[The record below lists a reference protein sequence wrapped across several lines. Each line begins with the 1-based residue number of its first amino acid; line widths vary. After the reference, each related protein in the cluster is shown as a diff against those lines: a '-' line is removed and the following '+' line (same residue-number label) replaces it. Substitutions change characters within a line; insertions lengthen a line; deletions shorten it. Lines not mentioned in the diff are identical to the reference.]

1 MWHAEL
7 DERRSHAPSRSL
19 TGYSGWYWAVT
30 LARAPRSKSV
40 TVDEVV
46 LLPGADALL
55 APEWVPWQERLQ
67 PGDLSPG
74 DILPADPD
82 DPRLVPAYAFSDTD
96 PRSDD
101 RQVKDVGL
109 ELGLGRVRV
118 MSRDG
123 RLDAADRWQT
133 GDFGPKAP
141 MAKQAPAHCGTCG
154 FLLTLAGSLSA
165 GFGVCGNDITDTDG
179 RVVSVEYGCG
189 AHSEVKVS
197 VPPLAEPSGTVYD
210 DGDDLRLAAVADES
224 QAFVRPS
231 AGAAA
236 SIERPAEQAD
246 DPAGEARPEPDVS
259 GGREPDLVVVA
270 EPAVER
276 RQHDERDEER
286 AVPTATTRRLFICT
300 AGGCTSS
307 RSSGMLRSVAVRA
320 PTVDRRGWR

>member
-1 MWHAEL
+1 MRSVTGLPTAPELSADESAEPRL
-7 DERRSHAPSRSL
+7 DEVGVTETAPVAPALDTTLAAAVEIAHAAALEVGGGSVGEYLGVVPELERVVTHAFMASL

-82 DPRLVPAYAFSDTD
+82 DPRLVPAYSYNEESDA
-96 PRSDD
+96 

-154 FLLTLAGSLSA
+154 FLLMLAGSLSA

-197 VPPLAEPSGTVYD
+197 VPSLAEPSGAVYD
-210 DGDDLRLAAVADES
+210 DGDDIEVVRTPTAVTEAVVETVADAVDEVVAPVLAAEL
-224 QAFVRPS
+224 
-231 AGAAA
+231 
-236 SIERPAEQAD
+236 D
-246 DPAGEARPEPDVS
+246 DPAAQTAP
-259 GGREPDLVVVA
+259 A
-270 EPAVER
+270 ENSA
-276 RQHDERDEER
+276 D
-286 AVPTATTRRLFICT
+286 
-300 AGGCTSS
+300 
-307 RSSGMLRSVAVRA
+307 
-320 PTVDRRGWR
+320 